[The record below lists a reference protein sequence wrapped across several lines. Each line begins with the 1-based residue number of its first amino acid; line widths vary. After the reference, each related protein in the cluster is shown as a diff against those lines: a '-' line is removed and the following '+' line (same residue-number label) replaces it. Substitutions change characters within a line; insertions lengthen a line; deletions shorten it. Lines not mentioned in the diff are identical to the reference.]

1 MMIKPARRKQA
12 ASKLQC
18 ECARHLP
25 ERGRRSRLTTGGLE
39 DATDD
44 SEARCEQSRPGLKV
58 RPGSSQGGLVPTCL
72 HLHPRHRILPA
83 PRVARCSYAQTAS
96 APAGGTC
103 GWTARAQIL
112 ASGVRLSALPA
123 LVLTRI
129 FPCRPPTAAHNSYL
143 RARGGQETARD
154 APAARLCRGPAIH
167 PGIRRDSCNR
177 RASVPDLRRR
187 QRRSCSCPHRCGASR

>member
-143 RARGGQETARD
+143 RARGARRPRVTRPPQGFVEAQQSIQGYDATAATG
-154 APAARLCRGPAIH
+154 APASRICA
-167 PGIRRDSCNR
+167 
-177 RASVPDLRRR
+177 
-187 QRRSCSCPHRCGASR
+187 GASADLWAD